1 MAQETIPELLQQ
13 IRKQRFSKQDNYL
26 SLGEIVKLKYNGH
39 TVNVSDLAIKLK
51 NNALNNV
58 SLIKIIK
65 KRAAYQQYLLN
76 RQRKK
81 EEAQKASITF
91 PKIEFPQIE
100 FPTLEMPYGNGNPSQ
115 NSNDHKTKNQRQ
127 RW

>member
-13 IRKQRFSKQDNYL
+13 IRKHKFSRQDNNYI
-26 SLGEIVKLKYNGH
+26 SLGEIVRLKYNGH
-39 TVNVSDLAIKLK
+39 TVNVFDLAIKLK
-51 NNALNNV
+51 NNALNNDM

-65 KRAAYQQYLLN
+65 KRAAYQRYLLN

-81 EEAQKASITF
+81 EAGNAGITFPEIEF
-91 PKIEFPQIE
+91 PKIEFPK
-100 FPTLEMPYGNGNPSQ
+100 LEMPYIKSNQ
-115 NSNDHKTKNQRQ
+115 NDNNHKAKNQRQ